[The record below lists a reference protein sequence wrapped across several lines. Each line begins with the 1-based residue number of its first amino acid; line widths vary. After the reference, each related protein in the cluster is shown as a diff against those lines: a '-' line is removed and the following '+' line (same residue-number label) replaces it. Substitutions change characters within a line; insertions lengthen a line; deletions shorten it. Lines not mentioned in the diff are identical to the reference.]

1 MDDRDSAEPTH
12 VSTRRRRTFRRL
24 GIAGGIIC
32 APIIVGLIAVHTP
45 PARRYLIDQV
55 VALLSREQIEFST
68 DQLGYNVLNASVNL
82 RNVRVRSTTW
92 PDAPAFATIGRLRL
106 NLSLLQLLRGR
117 YVVQSGT
124 IEDVDVHYVVDE
136 QGRNNLPRPPADPN
150 APHKPLDYLVSS
162 LSITRAQV
170 RYENRAE
177 QIDAQLPLSSVEVS
191 GNDLTNR
198 HEIQFEAAGGHVRAQ
213 DREAAID
220 RAAGTIDLG
229 EDDVAIERVEVES
242 VGSRADVAG
251 TIKTFDAPVADLTV
265 KSSIDA
271 SRVAPLAGVE
281 EPVGGNVTINA
292 TAKGPLST
300 PAIDAHVSGSALQ
313 FRDLRDVQL
322 DADAAY
328 DLATRQATISSLQVR
343 GPWGGVS
350 GTGNIATDRGEQSRI
365 QGDISNVDAGAIM
378 RALRLPYVAATRVNG
393 KLQAE
398 WPGLEY
404 LQAKG
409 TADATLSP
417 TASEMSRSAMPVGGR
432 VVAKGNGGRIDA
444 QLVRLAVPGG
454 EVNGTVAIT
463 SDRRLEGTIRGTSA
477 DVGRLTSSIEA
488 FTGRPRGSLLP
499 TPVSGGA
506 EIDARLAGTVSEPTA
521 TTAINAPS
529 LKVGTV
535 EGVAL
540 NAEASYAPR
549 ALTVSRADINW
560 QQARAHVDGR
570 VGLGQNQPIELT
582 LTADDVDVA
591 TVLQAMNQAGVPISG
606 TFIARGTVSGTTTR
620 PMASINVQ
628 GSNLVA
634 YEEQVGSLNADVR
647 LDGRELTLSELVVDK
662 PQPDKPGR
670 VMATGTYNLD
680 RKTYTFDLQSQD
692 LQLLSLVLPGGQ
704 RIRGNVQK
712 LAANG
717 AGNVN
722 SPEGTVDLDV
732 DALETDTSQVGRV
745 TVNAV
750 AKNNEATITA
760 SADRFNLDANALVGL
775 MRPWPT
781 TLKVRAD
788 NLDLA
793 ALPVQASPTSE
804 AMQLSGLQGQLRAT
818 IDASGNLTEPEKGKA
833 TVALESLEGTWNGR
847 PFTVTSPSPIQ
858 YADERLAVEKLE
870 VAGQ

>member
-12 VSTRRRRTFRRL
+12 VSTRRGRTFRRL

-68 DQLGYNVLNASVNL
+68 DQLGYNALNASVNL

-106 NLSLLQLLRGR
+106 NLSLPQLLRGR

-136 QGRNNLPRPPADPN
+136 HGRNNLPRPPADPN

-251 TIKTFDAPVADLTV
+251 TIKIFDAPVADLTV
-265 KSSIDA
+265 TSSIDA
-271 SRVAPLAGVE
+271 SRVAPLARVE
-281 EPVGGNVTINA
+281 EPVAGNVTINA
-292 TAKGPLST
+292 TAKGPLSA

-328 DLATRQATISSLQVR
+328 DTATRQANISSLQVR
-343 GPWGGVS
+343 GPWGDVS
-350 GTGNIATDRGEQSRI
+350 GRGHIATDRGEQSRI
-365 QGDISNVDAGAIM
+365 QGDISDVDAGAIM

-404 LQAKG
+404 LQAMG

-444 QLVRLAVPGG
+444 QLVRLAVPGA

-463 SDRRLEGTIRGTSA
+463 SDRRLEGTIKGTST
-477 DVGRLTSSIEA
+477 DVGRLTSSFEA

-499 TPVSGGA
+499 TAVSGGA

-521 TTAINAPS
+521 TTAINAPA

-570 VGLGQNQPIELT
+570 VGLGQNAPIELT
-582 LTADDVDVA
+582 LTADDVDAA

-606 TFIARGTVSGTTTR
+606 SFIVRGTVSGTTTR
-620 PMASINVQ
+620 PMASIDVQ
-628 GSNLVA
+628 TPLKNFS
-634 YEEQVGSLNADVR
+634 
-647 LDGRELTLSELVVDK
+647 
-662 PQPDKPGR
+662 
-670 VMATGTYNLD
+670 
-680 RKTYTFDLQSQD
+680 
-692 LQLLSLVLPGGQ
+692 
-704 RIRGNVQK
+704 
-712 LAANG
+712 AA
-717 AGNVN
+717 
-722 SPEGTVDLDV
+722 
-732 DALETDTSQVGRV
+732 
-745 TVNAV
+745 
-750 AKNNEATITA
+750 A
-760 SADRFNLDANALVGL
+760 S
-775 MRPWPT
+775 
-781 TLKVRAD
+781 
-788 NLDLA
+788 
-793 ALPVQASPTSE
+793 
-804 AMQLSGLQGQLRAT
+804 
-818 IDASGNLTEPEKGKA
+818 DASGKNNANRSPEMRAATTCGGK
-833 TVALESLEGTWNGR
+833 
-847 PFTVTSPSPIQ
+847 
-858 YADERLAVEKLE
+858 LARI
-870 VAGQ
+870 ASAIRSIT

>member
-1 MDDRDSAEPTH
+1 MDARDSAEPTH
-12 VSTRRRRTFRRL
+12 ASTRRRRTFRRL

-328 DLATRQATISSLQVR
+328 DLATRQANISSLQVR

-350 GTGNIATDRGEQSRI
+350 GTGHIATDRGEQSRI
-365 QGDISNVDAGAIM
+365 QGDINNVDAGAIM

-432 VVAKGNGGRIDA
+432 VVAQGKRRAHRCAARASRRAWWRSQRHRRRHERSPARRHHQSDIGRRRAADVVDRSIHRTATRVAVADAGQRRRRDRRATRRNRERTNSDHRDQRSVAQGWHGGRRRPERRGV
-444 QLVRLAVPGG
+444 VR
-454 EVNGTVAIT
+454 
-463 SDRRLEGTIRGTSA
+463 
-477 DVGRLTSSIEA
+477 
-488 FTGRPRGSLLP
+488 
-499 TPVSGGA
+499 
-506 EIDARLAGTVSEPTA
+506 A
-521 TTAINAPS
+521 T
-529 LKVGTV
+529 
-535 EGVAL
+535 
-540 NAEASYAPR
+540 
-549 ALTVSRADINW
+549 
-560 QQARAHVDGR
+560 RAHR
-570 VGLGQNQPIELT
+570 QPSRHHL
-582 LTADDVDVA
+582 
-591 TVLQAMNQAGVPISG
+591 
-606 TFIARGTVSGTTTR
+606 
-620 PMASINVQ
+620 
-628 GSNLVA
+628 
-634 YEEQVGSLNADVR
+634 
-647 LDGRELTLSELVVDK
+647 
-662 PQPDKPGR
+662 
-670 VMATGTYNLD
+670 ATGTCA
-680 RKTYTFDLQSQD
+680 R
-692 LQLLSLVLPGGQ
+692 
-704 RIRGNVQK
+704 
-712 LAANG
+712 
-717 AGNVN
+717 
-722 SPEGTVDLDV
+722 
-732 DALETDTSQVGRV
+732 
-745 TVNAV
+745 
-750 AKNNEATITA
+750 
-760 SADRFNLDANALVGL
+760 
-775 MRPWPT
+775 
-781 TLKVRAD
+781 
-788 NLDLA
+788 
-793 ALPVQASPTSE
+793 
-804 AMQLSGLQGQLRAT
+804 
-818 IDASGNLTEPEKGKA
+818 
-833 TVALESLEGTWNGR
+833 
-847 PFTVTSPSPIQ
+847 
-858 YADERLAVEKLE
+858 
-870 VAGQ
+870 

>member
-1 MDDRDSAEPTH
+1 M
-12 VSTRRRRTFRRL
+12 
-24 GIAGGIIC
+24 
-32 APIIVGLIAVHTP
+32 
-45 PARRYLIDQV
+45 
-55 VALLSREQIEFST
+55 
-68 DQLGYNVLNASVNL
+68 
-82 RNVRVRSTTW
+82 RS
-92 PDAPAFATIGRLRL
+92 
-106 NLSLLQLLRGR
+106 S
-117 YVVQSGT
+117 
-124 IEDVDVHYVVDE
+124 
-136 QGRNNLPRPPADPN
+136 
-150 APHKPLDYLVSS
+150 
-162 LSITRAQV
+162 
-170 RYENRAE
+170 YE
-177 QIDAQLPLSSVEVS
+177 
-191 GNDLTNR
+191 
-198 HEIQFEAAGGHVRAQ
+198 
-213 DREAAID
+213 
-220 RAAGTIDLG
+220 
-229 EDDVAIERVEVES
+229 
-242 VGSRADVAG
+242 
-251 TIKTFDAPVADLTV
+251 
-265 KSSIDA
+265 
-271 SRVAPLAGVE
+271 
-281 EPVGGNVTINA
+281 
-292 TAKGPLST
+292 
-300 PAIDAHVSGSALQ
+300 
-313 FRDLRDVQL
+313 
-322 DADAAY
+322 
-328 DLATRQATISSLQVR
+328 
-343 GPWGGVS
+343 
-350 GTGNIATDRGEQSRI
+350 
-365 QGDISNVDAGAIM
+365 
-378 RALRLPYVAATRVNG
+378 
-393 KLQAE
+393 
-398 WPGLEY
+398 
-404 LQAKG
+404 
-409 TADATLSP
+409 
-417 TASEMSRSAMPVGGR
+417 
-432 VVAKGNGGRIDA
+432 
-444 QLVRLAVPGG
+444 LAVPGG
-454 EVNGTVAIT
+454 EVNGTVVVT
-463 SDRRLEGTIRGTSA
+463 SDRRLEGTIKGTSA
-477 DVGRLTSSIEA
+477 DIGRLTSSIEA

-535 EGVAL
+535 EGIAL

-620 PMASINVQ
+620 PMASIDVQ

-732 DALETDTSQVGRV
+732 DALETNTSQVGRV

-793 ALPVQASPTSE
+793 ALPVQQASRRPE
-804 AMQLSGLQGQLRAT
+804 AMELSGLQGQLRAT

-870 VAGQ
+870 VEASDASLTVTGDLPLTDQAGEGAIDVNLQGNLATVAQYLPPETNIAADGAVALTGSLRGTLKRIEPDLMLTVDNGLILSPTLEPGFSNIILRARIENGEADIEQLTAKWGTASLQGSGRIPLEVLPELPVEIPRMSGPATFKAAFTGLDPSAIPGAPPQLSGRISAEAQVTAASADLSALNGQITFQELDIAFSGLNLAQQQPSTIAIASGAASIEQLNLSGSAGEIHASGSVGLVDERALNVNVDGNLNVAAASLLTDQIRAEGDSTLKVVARGTIGEPEVTGTVDVMNARAVSDEPNVAAENINAHLDLEGRRIVLTQLDADVNGGTLKGSGDVTLGRRDAQRRQHPARRERCRLRRATRPAQHLRLRHQDHQER